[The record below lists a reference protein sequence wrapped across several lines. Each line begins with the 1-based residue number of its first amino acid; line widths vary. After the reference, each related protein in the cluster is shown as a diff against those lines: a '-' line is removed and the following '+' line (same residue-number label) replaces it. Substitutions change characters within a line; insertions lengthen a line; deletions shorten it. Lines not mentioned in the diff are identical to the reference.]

1 MLYDFHVFHT
11 PGSSNVFFSF
21 FKCCMIFMYST
32 HQVLPQQFSRV
43 LPHHHPVLP
52 ATYLEKKK
60 VNINQK
66 IPSRPQ
72 KSPTYPQKKL
82 FMSAKEPHTF
92 TYEPYIYLRRH
103 RVPPLFQKKKIHCT
117 QERPRLSVAYV
128 FLCV

>member
-1 MLYDFHVFHT
+1 MYSTHKVLQMFFFFLQMLYDFHVFHT
-11 PGSSNVFFSF
+11 PGSSAAIFPSF
-21 FKCCMIFMYST
+21 AASPSCAACHLFKK
-32 HQVLPQQFSRV
+32 
-43 LPHHHPVLP
+43 
-52 ATYLEKKK
+52 KKK